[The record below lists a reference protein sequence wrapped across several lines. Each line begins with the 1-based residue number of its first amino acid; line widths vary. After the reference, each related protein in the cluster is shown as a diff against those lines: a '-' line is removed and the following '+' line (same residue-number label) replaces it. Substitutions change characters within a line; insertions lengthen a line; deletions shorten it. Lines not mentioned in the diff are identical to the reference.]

1 MRRTNRSFAA
11 LGTTGRALGEDFV
24 AGLIKL
30 VIPRPR
36 AEGSRYARCWKRS
49 LAALGMTAI
58 AGVALAQDAFPS
70 RPMRLIVSFPP
81 GGGADLTARVVG
93 QKMGEL
99 LGQSVVVENR
109 PGANGLVGCDTVAKS
124 APDGYTMLETDRGAL
139 GINPSLYRKIPYDPL
154 RDFEY
159 VGIVTTAPY
168 VIVIDPRLPAKTLAE
183 FKALAN
189 AKPGALNYASYGIA
203 SMAQLN
209 IEALKARMAMS
220 LTHVPYKG
228 AGPAVQGVVAGEASL
243 TITSPAAVLGFI
255 RDGRLRAIA
264 LDAKKRSPLLP
275 DVPTLAEAGGEED
288 TLVPTY
294 FAFAVP
300 AKTPAAVVA
309 RLHQAMRQAVLSPDA
324 AARLDKAG
332 LEPTGGTGAELL
344 ELVKRDIPRFRKI
357 VEDVG
362 IQPE

>member
-1 MRRTNRSFAA
+1 MT
-11 LGTTGRALGEDFV
+11 V
-24 AGLIKL
+24 
-30 VIPRPR
+30 
-36 AEGSRYARCWKRS
+36 
-49 LAALGMTAI
+49 LASTL
-58 AGVALAQDAFPS
+58 ALAQESFPS
-70 RPMRLIVSFPP
+70 RPIRLVVSFPP

-99 LGQSVVVENR
+99 LGQPVVVENR
-109 PGANGLVGCDTVAKS
+109 PGANGLVGCDAVAKS

-139 GINPSLYRKIPYDPL
+139 GINPSLYRKIPYDPT

-168 VIVIDPRLPAKTLAE
+168 VLVIDPRLKATTLAE

-189 AKPGALNYASYGIA
+189 ARTGALNYGSYGIG

-209 IEALKARMAMS
+209 LEALKSRMGIS

-228 AGPAVQGVVAGEASL
+228 AGPAVQAVVAGEAAA

-264 LDAKKRSPLLP
+264 LDAKRRSPLIP
-275 DVPTLAEAGGEED
+275 DVPTLGEAGGEED

-294 FAFAVP
+294 FAFAV
-300 AKTPAAVVA
+300 AARTPKAAVDS
-309 RLHQAMRQAVLSPDA
+309 LHASMRRAVLSPDVA
-324 AARLDKAG
+324 ERLNKAG

-357 VEDVG
+357 IEDVG
-362 IQPE
+362 IKAE

>member
-1 MRRTNRSFAA
+1 
-11 LGTTGRALGEDFV
+11 
-24 AGLIKL
+24 
-30 VIPRPR
+30 
-36 AEGSRYARCWKRS
+36 
-49 LAALGMTAI
+49 
-58 AGVALAQDAFPS
+58 
-70 RPMRLIVSFPP
+70 
-81 GGGADLTARVVG
+81 
-93 QKMGEL
+93 MGEL
-99 LGQSVVVENR
+99 LGQPVVVENR
-109 PGANGLVGCDTVAKS
+109 PGANGLVGCDAVAKS
-124 APDGYTMLETDRGAL
+124 APDGYTVLETDRGAL
-139 GINPSLYRKIPYDPL
+139 GINPSLYKKIPYDPT

-159 VGIVTTAPY
+159 IGIVTSAPY
-168 VIVIDPRLPAKTLAE
+168 VIVIDPRLSAKTLAE
-183 FKALAN
+183 YVQIAK

-209 IEALKARMAMS
+209 IEALKARMGIKV
-220 LTHVPYKG
+220 THVPYKG

-264 LDAKKRSPLLP
+264 LGAKSRSPLLP
-275 DVPTLAEAGGEED
+275 EVPTLAEAGADED

-294 FAFAVP
+294 FAFAVA
-300 AKTPAAVVA
+300 AKTPGAIVD
-309 RLHQAMRQAVLSPDA
+309 RLHETMRRAVLSPDV

-357 VEDVG
+357 IEDVG